1 MIAMAERFI
10 EEPTPESF
18 RALEESALRACGLLA
33 SHFVAGVVH
42 LLHTDAEWVQ
52 GAVDAARA
60 AAPHPTRLKQW
71 RESPVQF
78 LGGARL
84 MMRTPYVARDLRGRR
99 GRKRG
104 VGRRGPAGTG
114 TYPVFAALGI
124 DFRAT
129 PAVQSVV
136 ATQSVR
142 GASTAEARAA
152 LAERGIELNS
162 KTVRSITLRVGE
174 RALEQRQTRMEV
186 AQAGEVSSDE
196 FANLRIAIGVDGG
209 RLRLREGGMRGPR
222 RKSGHRPFDTA
233 WKEPKVFVIYVFDKR
248 GKRVREIPVLYDGT
262 MGDADATFK
271 ILTAELLL
279 RGAAKAKEIAL
290 IGDGAQWIWNR
301 ADALA
306 KALGLEA
313 TQIVKVADFYHAVEH
328 LTQVAELRR
337 GWTEKRRKRWVRDMR
352 ALLKD
357 GRVADVIGKIEKL
370 CCGPNTKKL
379 RTELEYFR
387 ERKDMMRYRAYRR
400 RGIPLGS
407 GAVESAVRRIVNLRL
422 KGPAIFWREENAE
435 RMLHLRA
442 YFKAGR
448 WDELM
453 TRVFDATA
461 PGRRTRGLAHA
472 A

>member
-1 MIAMAERFI
+1 MIAMAERFV
-10 EEPTPESF
+10 EEPSPESF
-18 RALEESALRACGLLA
+18 RALEESALRASGLLA
-33 SHFVAGVVH
+33 SHFVAGIVH
-42 LLHTDAEWVQ
+42 LLHADAEWVQ
-52 GAVDAARA
+52 DAVDAARA

-71 RESPVQF
+71 RESPVQL

-84 MMRTPYVARDLRGRR
+84 MLRTPYVVRDLRGLR

-129 PAVQSVV
+129 PAVQSAV
-136 ATQSVR
+136 AKQSVR

-162 KTVRSITLRVGE
+162 KTVRSITLRVG
-174 RALEQRQTRMEV
+174 AKAIEQRQARME
-186 AQAGEVSSDE
+186 AAEAGDVSSDE
-196 FANLRIAIGVDGG
+196 FAGLRIAIGIDGG
-209 RLRLREGGMRGPR
+209 RVRLRQGGKRGPKR
-222 RKSGHRPFDTA
+222 ESGHRPYDTP

-248 GKRVREIPVLYDGT
+248 GKRVRKIPVLYDGT
-262 MGDADATFK
+262 MGDADAAFR

-279 RGAAKAKEIAL
+279 RGAARAKEIVL
-290 IGDGAQWIWNR
+290 IGDGALWIWQR

-306 KALGLEA
+306 AALGLDA
-313 TQIVKVADFYHAVEH
+313 QRIVKVADFYHAVEH
-328 LTQVAELRR
+328 LTKVAELCR
-337 GWTEKRRKRWVRDMR
+337 GWSDKRRKRWVKDMR
-352 ALLKD
+352 SRLKE
-357 GRVADVIGKIEKL
+357 GRVAEVIDKIEEL
-370 CCGPNTKKL
+370 CRGRNAKKI

-387 ERKDMMRYRAYRR
+387 DRKDMMRYSAYKR
-400 RGIPLGS
+400 RGIPRGS
-407 GAVESAVRRIVNLRL
+407 GAVESAVRRLVNLRL
-422 KGPAIFWREENAE
+422 KGPAIFWLEENVE

-453 TRVFDATA
+453 SRVFHATA
-461 PGRRTRGLAHA
+461 HGKPMRELADA